1 MNPSSGRHHWDVDIS
16 YRSSVRSRYG
26 VDPIHQPS
34 LEADRRPLLPDTQ
47 TRTIEEVAGS
57 ASSSEDDDA
66 FQWFVNLFVAEYT
79 SES

>member
-16 YRSSVRSRYG
+16 YRSSVRFRST
-26 VDPIHQPS
+26 VDQTDQPS
-34 LEADRRPLLPDTQ
+34 LAAERPLLPDTRA
-47 TRTIEEVAGS
+47 RTIEEVAGS